1 VCETKGRE
9 GAMVD
14 VDLAFNELD
23 KKGDGKIT
31 EQNFVS
37 TMKERLP
44 HLVKYDWNKYFS
56 CVDIKN
62 QGFID
67 YNQFKTAALDRS
79 YLLSD

>member
-1 VCETKGRE
+1 
-9 GAMVD
+9 MVD

-37 TMKERLP
+37 TMKKRLP
-44 HLVKYDWNKYFS
+44 HLVMYDWNKYFS
-56 CVDIKN
+56 YVDIKN